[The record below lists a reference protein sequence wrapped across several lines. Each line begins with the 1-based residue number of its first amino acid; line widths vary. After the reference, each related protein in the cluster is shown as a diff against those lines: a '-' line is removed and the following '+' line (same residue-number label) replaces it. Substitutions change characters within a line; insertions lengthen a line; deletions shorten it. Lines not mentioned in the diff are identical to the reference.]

1 MDKEFFLPKIDEE
14 ALNEALA
21 AEHPY
26 VLMGALVEPLHEEL
40 YRRQT
45 FDFMEELTEGQQLI
59 LCFDYVMMQ
68 VKGGGF
74 LQLLHN
80 GYAGLLIDLPEQL
93 KAIQRELG
101 NSDDEGDGDEIAEL
115 TQKIATLKLSKEARA
130 KATSE
135 LKKLKT
141 MAPMS
146 AEATVVRNYI
156 DWLVKAPWKKR
167 SKIRADIAANS
178 PVINKLGLKFD

>member
-26 VLMGALVEPLHEEL
+26 VLMGALVEPLHEEM

-93 KAIQRELG
+93 KAIHAPEMALLIDEVLQFFVPRKEKIEQEMSVEAFAKLYEQMPEINEL
-101 NSDDEGDGDEIAEL
+101 DERFVAIYQDA
-115 TQKIATLKLSKEARA
+115 LSKINQY
-130 KATSE
+130 
-135 LKKLKT
+135 
-141 MAPMS
+141 
-146 AEATVVRNYI
+146 VRHH
-156 DWLVKAPWKKR
+156 LQEFMQM
-167 SKIRADIAANS
+167 
-178 PVINKLGLKFD
+178 GG